1 MYEINVYLIQ
11 KKKKTS
17 KEITFP
23 LYQFGYP
30 RFNEI
35 IKKKIYKQNS
45 SIALFS
51 YKNAKYHIKTSK
63 EKMNCDLILI
73 VHQSWCRL

>member
-1 MYEINVYLIQ
+1 MYNENVYLIQ
-11 KKKKTS
+11 KKKTS

-23 LYQFGYP
+23 LYQFGFP

-35 IKKKIYKQNS
+35 IKKIKIYKQNS

-63 EKMNCDLILI
+63 EK
-73 VHQSWCRL
+73 